1 MFSLL
6 SRLRRAAAL
15 AGDRL
20 GVRLQRNFYLYVA
33 ALFTV
38 LALLDAATFNYVI
51 GMRQKA
57 FDTMVRNRLV
67 VAKPADDIVI
77 VDIDEKSLAAMA
89 GDYGRWPWPRQVLGE
104 FVDKLAAQ
112 HPKAIVFDILFSDPD
127 LFNPDSDAYFNE
139 VIAKSSNTWFPLIR
153 LDPAQDRLS
162 VLPADSVP
170 GVRPVGDATGP
181 AAPIAVILP
190 YFSAAQASNRVGFN
204 NIWPDPDGIVRE
216 YTLRR
221 DEHGFELPSLALAV
235 ARGENPALA
244 APERLLINWR
254 GEPFRYRYVSFAD
267 IYGDLQKERPT
278 RPAAEFTG
286 KIVIIGSTAPSL
298 FDIKATAVSREF
310 PGVEILATAIDNL
323 RRGDWLRVPELP
335 LLYLGVTLLIL
346 WGTAW
351 AFYRHGAS
359 SKLDRF
365 YGLSQFGLM
374 AIAYAAINLADLYIN
389 LTGPV
394 MFGFAYYSLARY
406 YAFATARA
414 LDASVV
420 ARCRTDGGARGCL
433 LLLRF
438 DLPTREEA
446 ALQKLAGTL
455 QARCSHAPSVE
466 RISGRQHGLWR
477 LFENVLV
484 LCWIEEGQD
493 EARWQATVREMHS
506 VVAALP
512 AILCRPPYCL
522 VLPPERLSIARV
534 EGLLNRGA
542 GDDWHQLLG
551 EALQH
556 LQKLPEAEGLPASQ
570 TDKELL

>member
-1 MFSLL
+1 MFGLF
-6 SRLRRAAAL
+6 SRVRRALAL

-20 GVRLQRNFYLYVA
+20 GARLQRNFYLYVA

-38 LALLDAATFNYVI
+38 LALLDAATLNYVV

-77 VDIDEKSLAAMA
+77 VDIDEKSLAALA

-112 HPKAIVFDILFSDPD
+112 RPKAIVFDILFSDPD
-127 LFNPDSDAYFNE
+127 LFNPDSDAYFDE
-139 VIAKSSNTWFPLIR
+139 VIAKSSNTWFPLVR

-162 VLPADSVP
+162 ELPADSVP
-170 GVRPVGDATGP
+170 GVRPVGDAAGP

-190 YFSAAQASNRVGFN
+190 YFPAVRASGRVGFN
-204 NIWPDPDGIVRE
+204 NIWPDPDGIARE

-235 ARGENPALA
+235 VRGENAALA

-254 GEPFRYRYVSFAD
+254 GEPFSYRYVSFAD
-267 IYGDLQKERPT
+267 LYGDLQKERPT
-278 RPAAEFTG
+278 RPADEFTN

-298 FDIKATAVSREF
+298 FDIKATAVSRQF

-323 RRGDWLRVPELP
+323 RRGDWLRVPDLP
-335 LLYLGVTLLIL
+335 LFYLAMTLAIL

-365 YGLSQFGLM
+365 YGLSQFGLIT
-374 AIAYAAINLADLYIN
+374 IAYAAINLANLYIN

-420 ARCRTDGGARGCL
+420 ARRQTGSGARGCL

-438 DLPTREEA
+438 DLPTREET
-446 ALQKLAGTL
+446 ALQKLAKVL
-455 QARCSHAPSVE
+455 QDRCSQAPSAE
-466 RISGRQHGLWR
+466 WISGRQRGLWR

-484 LCWIEEGQD
+484 LCWLEEGHD
-493 EARWQATVREMHS
+493 ESRWQAMGAEMRD
-506 VVAALP
+506 VVGALP
-512 AILCRPPYCL
+512 EILSRPPYPL
-522 VLPPERLSIARV
+522 VLPREKLTVGQV
-534 EGLLNRGA
+534 EGALKPGSD
-542 GDDWHQLLG
+542 DDWHQLLG

-556 LQKLPEAEGLPASQ
+556 LVKLPEPTGGPPAAPGPG
-570 TDKELL
+570 